1 MFSMVFYVW
10 CNRKL
15 LFNGKHFHGQ
25 QKITLKR
32 TKNHKAPPFPRTP
45 LTTLVTT
52 KTTVY
57 QLI

>member
-1 MFSMVFYVW
+1 MVFYVW